1 MLGISAPRAPKRR
14 SGPGQGVDT
23 HVAHET
29 TGRQGPIGHMVGTG
43 VSEFKGNACVP
54 PAPELADVDHSGLRT
69 GEGRR
74 EASVNPVCGPQ
85 PLLPKTQES
94 RLWVPPLS
102 HPGLRDP
109 SPLTP
114 RSCNFMCRSQS
125 LTPRRAS

>member
-1 MLGISAPRAPKRR
+1 MLGISAPRSPKRR

-43 VSEFKGNACVP
+43 ISEFKGNACVS
-54 PAPELADVDHSGLRT
+54 PAPELADMDDSGLRK
-69 GEGRR
+69 GDGRR

-94 RLWVPPLS
+94 GLQVPPLL
-102 HPGLRDP
+102 HPGQGGP
-109 SPLTP
+109 
-114 RSCNFMCRSQS
+114 
-125 LTPRRAS
+125 